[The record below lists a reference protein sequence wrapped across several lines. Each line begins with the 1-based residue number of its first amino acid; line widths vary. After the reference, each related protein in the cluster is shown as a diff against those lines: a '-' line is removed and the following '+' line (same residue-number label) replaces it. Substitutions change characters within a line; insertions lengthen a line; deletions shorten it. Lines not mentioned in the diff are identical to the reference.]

1 MPALLLI
8 VGFFGTAAY
17 AAAVTFLPECADW
30 YMRQA
35 GTRLELRCRS
45 TGTSVPPW
53 LTIAD
58 CPNAGARRDQ
68 AGKTRISCN
77 GRPSNTIIR
86 P

>member
-1 MPALLLI
+1 MPARLLVLG
-8 VGFFGTAAY
+8 VFGTAAY
-17 AAAVTFLPECADW
+17 AATVTFLPSCADW

-35 GTRLELRCRS
+35 GAKLELRCRS

-58 CPNAGARRDQ
+58 CPHAGAKRDP
-68 AGKTRISCN
+68 AGNTRISCN

-86 P
+86 